1 MKKYTLFFMIFLVTL
16 GIVTQSSCSNTPKEK
31 EFWEVDHDFEVPVD
45 WKSHSY
51 ADAFSIM
58 IPPYMKEKLYEISA
72 IDSSNVN
79 DSFSNHFTMSQCT
92 LTEAPLKAY
101 ESAFTSF
108 SAQKDSLHYNYASL
122 RIIYMKGNEG
132 DFLGYLQHIDMH
144 CLDSEKACDMLIKSQ
159 LGSGTLI
166 KKRCQETILTND
178 YSIATDICYQRV
190 GNVKGEGPVTV
201 HIFFLQNLDE
211 AVEIVVSYL
220 DKNQE
225 LYKDLFNIVNT
236 FEWKEKK
243 QKRQNL

>member
-16 GIVTQSSCSNTPKEK
+16 GIVTLSSCSNTPKEK
-31 EFWEVDHDFEVPVD
+31 EFWEVDPDFVVPVD
-45 WKSHSY
+45 WESHSY

-58 IPPYMKEKLYEISA
+58 IPPYMKENLYEIGA
-72 IDSSNVN
+72 VDSSNAN
-79 DSFSNHFTMSQCT
+79 DSSSNPFIISKCT
-92 LTEAPLKAY
+92 LTEAPLNTY

-108 SAQKDSLHYNYASL
+108 SAKKDSLQYNYASL
-122 RIIYMKGNEG
+122 KIIYMKGNEG
-132 DFLGYLQHIDMH
+132 DFLGYLQYIDMY
-144 CLDSEKACDMLIKSQ
+144 CLDSEKACDMFIKSQ

-178 YSIATDICYQRV
+178 CSIAMDICYQRV
-190 GNVKGEGPVTV
+190 GNVKGGGPVTV